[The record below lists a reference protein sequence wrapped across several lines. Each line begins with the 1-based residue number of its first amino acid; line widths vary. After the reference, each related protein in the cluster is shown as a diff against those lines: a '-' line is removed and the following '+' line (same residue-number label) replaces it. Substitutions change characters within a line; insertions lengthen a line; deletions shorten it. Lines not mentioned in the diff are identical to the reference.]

1 MDDLQKSELVISK
14 ILSLVISWGI
24 QSSDLKFEELELD
37 QSYKTFFI
45 PCVRWLCDEG
55 VLRALKI
62 HTLAGGG
69 GIITNPVLTSY
80 DMNLM
85 GETIQLGNEAEK
97 MATAV
102 GKVSSG
108 ERSYSQTGDFLGG
121 LLGGFTKSL
130 GS

>member
-1 MDDLQKSELVISK
+1 LDDLQKSELVISK

-55 VLRALKI
+55 IIRSGKI
-62 HTLAGGG
+62 YEFGADE
-69 GIITNPVLTSY
+69 GIVMQPVLTSFG
-80 DMNLM
+80 MRVM
-85 GETIQLGNEAEK
+85 GSDIQLGQSTEK
-97 MATAV
+97 IATAV
-102 GKVSSG
+102 DRVSSG
-108 ERSYSQTGDFLGG
+108 ERSYSQVGDFFGGILGG
-121 LLGGFTKSL
+121 LTKSL